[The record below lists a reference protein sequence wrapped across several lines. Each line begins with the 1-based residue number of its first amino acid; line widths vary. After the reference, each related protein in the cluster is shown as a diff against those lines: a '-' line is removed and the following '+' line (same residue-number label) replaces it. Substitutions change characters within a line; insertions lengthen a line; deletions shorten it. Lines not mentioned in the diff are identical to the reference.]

1 MAEQITLTPRSTPT
15 LMSTPMPTAPTRPDA
30 TVLGYRRSPAHH
42 LAALMDRA
50 SSEQVHLR
58 EVPFLTEMTIRAASP
73 EAVTAV
79 GDALGVA
86 LPSGVGQ
93 VAQGERGEGGA
104 VSVVWLSP
112 DEWLAVLGDEAET
125 GVAGTAVARSLCVAL
140 GERRGQVVD
149 VSSNRTTL
157 ELSGPK
163 ARAVLDKTIELDL
176 HPREFPVGRAVSTQ
190 MESVAVILWRTA
202 ENTWQ
207 LMPRASFTEHV
218 VRWLTDGMREF
229 A

>member
-1 MAEQITLTPRSTPT
+1 MAEQMTVTP
-15 LMSTPMPTAPTRPDA
+15 ARPDA
-30 TVLGYRRSPAHH
+30 AVLAYRRSPAHH
-42 LAALMDRA
+42 LTALMRQA
-50 SSEQVHLR
+50 GGEQVRLC
-58 EVPFLTEMTIRAASP
+58 EVPFLTQITIRAASP
-73 EAVTAV
+73 EAVEGV
-79 GDALGVA
+79 GGALGVA
-86 LPSGVGQ
+86 LPSAVGE
-93 VAQGERGEGGA
+93 VAQGERSDGGA

-125 GVAGTAVARSLCVAL
+125 GVSSTAVVESLNMAL
-140 GERRGQVVD
+140 GERRGQIVD

-202 ENTWQ
+202 EDRWQ

-218 VRWLTDGMREF
+218 VRWLADGMREF
-229 A
+229 S

>member
-1 MAEQITLTPRSTPT
+1 MAEQITLTPRST
-15 LMSTPMPTAPTRPDA
+15 LTPMPTAPTPRGDA
-30 TVLGYRRSPAHH
+30 TVLGYRRSPARH
-42 LAALMDRA
+42 LTALMDRA

-58 EVPFLTEMTIRAASP
+58 EVPFLTQITIRTASP

-79 GDALGVA
+79 GGALEVA
-86 LPSGVGQ
+86 LPSAVGQ

-125 GVAGTAVARSLCVAL
+125 GLAGTTVVRWLSVAL

-149 VSSNRTTL
+149 VSANRTTL

-163 ARAVLDKTIELDL
+163 AREVLDKTIELDL
-176 HPREFPVGRAVSTQ
+176 HPREFPVGRAVATQ
-190 MESVAVILWRTA
+190 MESVAIILWRTA
-202 ENTWQ
+202 EHTWQ

-218 VRWLTDGMREF
+218 VLWLADGMREF

>member
-1 MAEQITLTPRSTPT
+1 MAEHMAETPA
-15 LMSTPMPTAPTRPDA
+15 APTRPDA
-30 TVLGYRRSPAHH
+30 AVLGYRRSPAHH
-42 LAALMDRA
+42 LAALMRQA
-50 SSEQVHLR
+50 GGEQVRLR
-58 EVPFLTEMTIRAASP
+58 EVPFLTQITIRAASP
-73 EAVTAV
+73 EAVEAV
-79 GDALGVA
+79 GGALDVA
-86 LPSGVGQ
+86 LPSAVGE

-112 DEWLAVLGDEAET
+112 DEWLAVLGDEVET
-125 GVAGTAVARSLCVAL
+125 GIASTAVVESLNGAL

-202 ENTWQ
+202 EDMWQ

-218 VRWLTDGMREF
+218 VLWLADGMREF
-229 A
+229 S